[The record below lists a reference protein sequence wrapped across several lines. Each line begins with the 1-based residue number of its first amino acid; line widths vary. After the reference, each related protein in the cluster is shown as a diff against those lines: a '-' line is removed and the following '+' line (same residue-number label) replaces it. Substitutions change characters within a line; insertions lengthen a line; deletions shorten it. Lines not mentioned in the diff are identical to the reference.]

1 MRRPTPT
8 RRDLLAGLGLSAA
21 VAPFVPYL
29 DRFAEAATAAPR
41 RLLLTFAP
49 NGTIESRFWPTG
61 GEETFTFPTG
71 CITEPLAPFR
81 RSLIFARNLK
91 RARPPRS
98 GPHEGPMAS
107 LWTGSTLDAA
117 GLPRNGSIDQ
127 LIAAK
132 LPRETAFAS
141 LEASVHHDEKE
152 GANQS
157 EITKHMCYTTAGKP
171 VPPESNPYTLF
182 ARLMLTPSNAG
193 GGGGVTADD
202 LARVRAQNQ
211 SVIDLVN
218 AELGDLSAKV
228 GRGDRAKIDGHV
240 SALRDLERQLQASS
254 PAPGGAM
261 GAGPAAC
268 TPPTLDAAYKT
279 MADSAAAFPQLLKL
293 QSDVMVAAL
302 ACDRTRVASL
312 QWSRTFSMLQHTWLG
327 LTDPHHTQS
336 HKTDAASLEG
346 QAKISNWYAQ
356 QLAYLLGQLSR
367 IQEGSATLLDNM
379 LVVWGY
385 DMNNGAVH
393 ETQPGIAVLA
403 GGLGGKVRTGSN
415 GRLLDLGTYDWN
427 QLLATI
433 CLAMGT
439 DIAQV
444 GDLGKGG
451 PIAGLLNA

>member
-1 MRRPTPT
+1 MRRPAPT
-8 RRDLLAGLGLSAA
+8 RRELLAGLGLSAA

-49 NGTIESRFWPTG
+49 NGTVESRFWPTG
-61 GEETFTFPTG
+61 AEETFTFPAG
-71 CITEPLAPFR
+71 CITEPLSPFR
-81 RSLIFARNLK
+81 RSLIFAKNLK

-107 LWTGSTLDAA
+107 LWTGSSLDAN
-117 GLPRNGSIDQ
+117 GLPRSGSIDQ

-157 EITKHMCYTTAGKP
+157 ETTKHMCYTAAGQP

-182 ARLMLTPSNAG
+182 SRLMLTPSSGN
-193 GGGGVTADD
+193 GGGVTTDD

-218 AELGDLSAKV
+218 GELAELSMKV
-228 GRGDRAKIDGHV
+228 GRADRAKIDGHV
-240 SALRDLERQLQASS
+240 SALRDLERQLQASM

-261 GAGPAAC
+261 SAGPAAC
-268 TPPTLDAAYKT
+268 TPPTLDPVYQT
-279 MADSAAAFPQLLKL
+279 TVDSAAAFPQVLKL

-312 QWSRTFSMLQHTWLG
+312 QWSRTFSMLQHTWVG
-327 LTDPHHTQS
+327 ITDPHHTQS
-336 HKTDAASLEG
+336 HKTDAASLDG

-356 QLAYLLGQLSR
+356 QLAYLLGRLSR
-367 IQEGSATLLDNM
+367 VQEGSATLLDNM
-379 LVVWGY
+379 LVVWAY
-385 DMNNGAVH
+385 DMNDGAVH

-403 GGLGGKVRTGSN
+403 GGLGGKLKTGSN
-415 GRLLDLGTYDWN
+415 GRLLDLAGYDWN

-433 CLAMGT
+433 SLAMGT
-439 DIAQV
+439 DISQV